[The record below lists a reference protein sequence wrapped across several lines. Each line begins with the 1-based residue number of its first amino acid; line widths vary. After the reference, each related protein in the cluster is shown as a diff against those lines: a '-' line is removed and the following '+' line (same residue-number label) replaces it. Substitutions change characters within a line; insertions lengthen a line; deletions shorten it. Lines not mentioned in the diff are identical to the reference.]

1 MFDLVPSALTDFATS
16 PSPRTSELG
25 LRTPIAYRAVFE
37 FFPTGIVVT
46 DARGAVQGTNLR
58 AKAMLGRLLERHKLR
73 CCDIFDCRRAGTPL
87 ADYCISELALGHEG
101 PLPELRVDL
110 PTASGSPQS
119 VWVTGSPYGG
129 AEPAIV
135 LQVRPGVSGDR
146 RRRTEPHWMGGPQ
159 LRVFTLGRSRVESGE
174 GPLAGE
180 WLGHKPGAVLKY
192 LVTNR
197 DRIVPTDE
205 LVEVFW
211 PDAGRRGVTNV
222 RQAVHTLRD
231 RLEPGR
237 PKHGGSAF
245 VAARSGGY
253 ELERSSIWIDADDFE
268 TSVREGAKAT
278 AEGDIETAE
287 AVFSRAVG
295 LYRGDFLAEEIY
307 AEWSFGERDR
317 MREMAG
323 QALRGLSDL
332 KAAAGDL
339 EGATEQLHR
348 LGELEPYDVA
358 VHRDLLTLLVR
369 RGRHP
374 EAARRHDLM
383 RRRYRKTFGEEPPF
397 ELSEVSQ
404 ATHS

>member
-1 MFDLVPSALTDFATS
+1 LSEPAT
-16 PSPRTSELG
+16 PPAPRSSELG

-46 DARGAVQGTNLR
+46 DARGEVQGTNLR
-58 AKAMLGRLLERHKLR
+58 AKAMLGGLLERPRLR
-73 CCDIFDCRRAGTPL
+73 CCDLFDCRRAGTPL
-87 ADYCISELALGHEG
+87 ADHCITELALAHEG

-110 PTASGSPQS
+110 PLAGGSVQS

-129 AEPAIV
+129 AEPAVV
-135 LQVRPGVSGDR
+135 LQVRPGVAGDR
-146 RRRTEPHWMGGPQ
+146 RRRTEPHWMGGPH
-159 LRVFTLGRSRVESGE
+159 LRIFTLGRSRVESGE

-192 LVTNR
+192 LVTHR

-205 LVEVFW
+205 LVEIFW
-211 PDAGRRGVTNV
+211 PDAGRKGVTNV

-245 VAARSGGY
+245 VASRSGGY
-253 ELERSSIWIDADDFE
+253 ELERGAIWIDVDDFE
-268 TSVREGAKAT
+268 ACVREGVKALG
-278 AEGDIETAE
+278 EGDAETSE
-287 AVFSRAVG
+287 AALSRGAG
-295 LYRGDFLAEEIY
+295 LFRGDFLAEETY
-307 AEWSFGERDR
+307 AEWAFSERDR
-317 MREMAG
+317 LREMAG
-323 QALRGLSDL
+323 QALRGLSEI

-348 LGELEPYDVA
+348 LGELEPFDMD
-358 VHRDLLTLLVR
+358 VHRDLLTMLVR

-383 RRRYRKTFGEEPPF
+383 RRRYVKTFGEEPPF
-397 ELSEVSQ
+397 TLADVSSL
-404 ATHS
+404 AHS

>member
-1 MFDLVPSALTDFATS
+1 MSET
-16 PSPRTSELG
+16 PRTSELG
-25 LRTPIAYRAVFE
+25 LRTPIPYRAVFE
-37 FFPTGIVVT
+37 FFPTGIVVC
-46 DARGAVQGTNLR
+46 DSRGEVQGTNLR
-58 AKAMLGRLLERHKLR
+58 AKAMFGTLLEREKLR

-87 ADYCISELALGHEG
+87 ADHCITELSLTHEG
-101 PLPELRVDL
+101 PLPELRVDV
-110 PTASGSPQS
+110 PQSIGTVGS

-129 AEPAIV
+129 AEPAVV
-135 LQVRPGVSGDR
+135 LQVRPGVAGDR
-146 RRRTEPHWMGGPQ
+146 RRRTEPHWMGGPH
-159 LRVFTLGRSRVESGE
+159 LRIFTLGRSRVESGE

-197 DRIVPTDE
+197 ERIVPTDE
-205 LVEVFW
+205 LIEIFW
-211 PDAGRRGVTNV
+211 PDAGRKGVTNV

-245 VAARSGGY
+245 VVSRSGGY
-253 ELERSSIWIDADDFE
+253 ELERAAIWIDADDFE
-268 TSVREGAKAT
+268 ASVREGLKALG
-278 AEGDIETAE
+278 EGDAETSE
-287 AVFSRAVG
+287 AVLSRAVG
-295 LYRGDFLAEEIY
+295 IFRGDYLAEETY
-307 AEWSFGERDR
+307 AEWAFGERDR
-317 MREMAG
+317 LREMAG
-323 QALRGLSDL
+323 QALRGLSDI

-348 LGELEPYDVA
+348 LGELEPYDMD
-358 VHRDLLTLLVR
+358 VHRDLLTMLVR

-397 ELSEVSQ
+397 SPADLSSMPSS
-404 ATHS
+404 ASN